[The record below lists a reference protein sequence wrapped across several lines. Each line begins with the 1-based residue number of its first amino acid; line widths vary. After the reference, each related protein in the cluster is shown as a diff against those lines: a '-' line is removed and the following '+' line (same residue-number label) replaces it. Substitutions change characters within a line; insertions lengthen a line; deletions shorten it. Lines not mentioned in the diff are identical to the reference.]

1 MSKKITIE
9 IDAKYQDDLDMI
21 KSMFP
26 DEQGKLVTD
35 NGEIIEEL
43 IESFL
48 VFLEQQQKAM
58 AEHENA
64 EGGHVHGEHCNH

>member
-9 IDAKYQDDLDMI
+9 IDEKYQDDLDMI
-21 KSMFP
+21 KAMFP
-26 DEQGKLVTD
+26 DEEGKLVTD

-58 AEHENA
+58 AEQDHEHSA
-64 EGGHVHGEHCNH
+64 EGGCCGGH

>member
-21 KSMFP
+21 KAMFP
-26 DEQGKLVTD
+26 DDEGKLVTD

-58 AEHENA
+58 AEQENT

>member
-21 KSMFP
+21 KAMFP
-26 DEQGKLVTD
+26 DEEGKLVTD
-35 NGEIIEEL
+35 NGEIVEEL

-58 AEHENA
+58 AEHEK

>member
-1 MSKKITIE
+1 MTKKITIE
-9 IDAKYQDDLDMI
+9 IDAKYQTDLDMI
-21 KSMFP
+21 KAMFP
-26 DEQGKLVTD
+26 DEEGNLVTD

-58 AEHENA
+58 AEQENQTS
-64 EGGHVHGEHCNH
+64 ESGGCCSSC

>member
-21 KSMFP
+21 KAMFP
-26 DEQGKLVTD
+26 DEEGKLVTD

-58 AEHENA
+58 DEQNHEHSA
-64 EGGHVHGEHCNH
+64 DGGCCGGH